1 MPRRLSGV
9 RPGDEGRWKVTADQ
23 QVPMEAKAPANRT
36 LAIPVTRLILAWV
49 LTLAVLPYAWGRTLV
64 YGMLAG
70 WPESTY
76 LGLLVVGLLAVIALT
91 TGLSVE
97 LAPWRFRRWVGI
109 GVAASWV
116 VLTGVL
122 IGMAAGSLIPKTYVV
137 LLFVP
142 ATLWVVWAA
151 WMFYQPLGWGVRLG
165 ILVLL
170 LAAAAVFPRL
180 IRAAGVT
187 GDGQH
192 IEFAWRWG
200 ATPREAAVVVPE
212 TGMPV
217 RGIAD
222 LTRTTPDD
230 FPQYLGPQRQAVLPG
245 ARLARDWAKTPP
257 RLLWRQPVGAGWGA
271 FAVVGEY
278 AVTQEQ
284 RGDQECVVCYR
295 VADGA
300 TAWIHADT
308 TRFDSSMGGS
318 GPRATPTIA
327 GGRVYALGATG
338 LLNCLDGATGRPIW
352 AVNILNDNRAENIIH
367 GVSASPLVVDNCVLV
382 CPTGRNGPSLVAY
395 HRDTGTRVWQ
405 AGQDQASYGSPL
417 LAELAGLRQVLL
429 ATSAGVTAHDVTAG
443 QVLWSFPWTN
453 GEEINCSQPIPHAG
467 GTDQVFFSTGYGKG
481 CALFRVERSAEGA
494 WSVHPLWDSLQMK
507 TKFTTPVL
515 HKGFVYGLDD
525 GILACVDVAAGK
537 RAWKDGRYQHGQI
550 LLAGDL
556 LLVQAEN
563 GQVVLVEPVPDGL
576 RELGRL
582 PALTGKTWNNPA
594 LAGRFLLVRNDHEA
608 ACYELLLEKE

>member
-1 MPRRLSGV
+1 MTS
-9 RPGDEGRWKVTADQ
+9 DQ
-23 QVPMEAKAPANRT
+23 QIPTEAKAPATRT
-36 LAIPVTRLILAWV
+36 LTLPVTRLILAWV

-64 YGMLAG
+64 FGMLAG
-70 WPESTY
+70 RPEPPF
-76 LGLLVVGLLAVIALT
+76 LGLLAVGLLAVIALT
-91 TGLSVE
+91 AGLSAE
-97 LAPWRFRRWVGI
+97 LAPWRFRRWVGV

-122 IGMAAGSLIPKTYVV
+122 VGTAAGSLLPKTYVV

-142 ATLWVVWAA
+142 ATLWVVWMA
-151 WMFYQPLGWGVRLG
+151 WMFYRPLGWGIRLG
-165 ILVLL
+165 VLGLL
-170 LAAAAVFPRL
+170 LAAAALFPL
-180 IRAAGVT
+180 LVQAAGLT
-187 GDGQH
+187 GDAH
-192 IEFAWRWG
+192 VDFAWRWG
-200 ATPREAAVVVPE
+200 ATPREAATVVVPE
-212 TGMPV
+212 TGMLA
-217 RGIAD
+217 RESAD

-245 ARLARDWAKTPP
+245 VRLARDWAKTPP

-271 FAVVGEY
+271 FTVVGDY

-295 VADGA
+295 FSDGA
-300 TAWIHADT
+300 MVWVHADAA
-308 TRFDSSMGGS
+308 RFDSSMGGS

-338 LLNCLDGATGRPIW
+338 LLNCLDGATGRRVW
-352 AVNILNDNRAENIIH
+352 VVNILEDNAAENIVH
-367 GVSASPLVVDNCVLV
+367 GVSASPLVVDDRVLV
-382 CPTGRNGPSLVAY
+382 SPTGRNGPSLVAY
-395 HRDTGTRVWQ
+395 HRDTGQRVWQ

-429 ATSAGVTAHDVTAG
+429 ATSAGVTAHDVAAG

-453 GEEINCSQPIPHAG
+453 GEGINCSQPIPHAG

-494 WSVHPLWDSLQMK
+494 WSVHPLWNSLQMK

-525 GILACVDVAAGK
+525 GILACVDVATGK
-537 RAWKDGRYQHGQI
+537 RVWKDGRYQHGQV

-582 PALTGKTWNNPA
+582 PALSRKTWNNPA

-608 ACYELLLEKE
+608 AGYELPLEKD